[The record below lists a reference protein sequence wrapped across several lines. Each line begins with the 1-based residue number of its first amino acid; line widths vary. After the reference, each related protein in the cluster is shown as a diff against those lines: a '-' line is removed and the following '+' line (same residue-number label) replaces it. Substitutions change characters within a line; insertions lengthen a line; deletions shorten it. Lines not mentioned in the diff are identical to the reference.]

1 MIFFVFII
9 FNMDK
14 GITNITVNI
23 NYDSLKIYNKKLIKL
38 KKMPNKGEVS
48 ALALISK
55 YLH

>member
-23 NYDSLKIYNKKLIKL
+23 NYDSLKINNKKLIKL

>member
-1 MIFFVFII
+1 MIIFIFII
-9 FNMDK
+9 ANMDK

-23 NYDSLKIYNKKLIKL
+23 NYDSLKINNKKLIKL

>member
-1 MIFFVFII
+1 MNKV
-9 FNMDK
+9 
-14 GITNITVNI
+14 ITNITVNI
-23 NYDSLKIYNKKLIKL
+23 NYDSLKINNKKLIKL